1 VQNRSSTPIAV
12 AGAYLAV
19 DSSVSDL
26 QPAIQLNRALAV
38 CGETPYKPTFR
49 AENFGW
55 GSAENAEMRFA
66 FANPNV
72 SAQPRANISK
82 KVGNIVRTTNID
94 VEPEL
99 RAAGVNTSTLAAR
112 SKSGFVCSGTS
123 RAACLEQIKSTG
135 IFGSIASQVGL
146 KDESTSI
153 FVALQGTLDYSWRD
167 SKGAVQTRSSPYRLE
182 LPLGHIKIEAEC
194 GEGGEREVVAAK
206 PVQLRLDQEGY
217 RLPISFQ
224 RSVPAGRTSQYAV
237 TVTAAKSSL
246 HEFKVVLQL
255 ADGREI
261 SSRPVNL
268 TYYLPSWF
276 WGK

>member
-1 VQNRSSTPIAV
+1 VQNRSSAPIAV

-26 QPAIQLNRALAV
+26 QPAVQLNRALAL

-55 GSAENAEMRFA
+55 GAAENAEMHFA

-72 SAQPRANISK
+72 SAQPRANVAK

-99 RAAGVNTSTLAAR
+99 RAAGVNTGALAAK

-123 RAACLEQIKSTG
+123 RAACLEQMKSTG

-146 KDESTSI
+146 KDESSI
-153 FVALQGTLDYSWRD
+153 FVALQGTLDYGWRD
-167 SKGAVQTRSSPYRLE
+167 GKGAAQTRSSPYRLL

-206 PVQLRLDQEGY
+206 PVQFRLDQEGY

-261 SSRPVNL
+261 PSRPVNL